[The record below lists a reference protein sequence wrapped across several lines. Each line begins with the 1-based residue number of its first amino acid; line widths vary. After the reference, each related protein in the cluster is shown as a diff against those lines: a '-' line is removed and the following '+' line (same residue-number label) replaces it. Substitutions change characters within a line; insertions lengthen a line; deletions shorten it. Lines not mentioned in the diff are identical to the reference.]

1 MCEVLALQYEDCRI
15 IEDSGN
21 RFFEGHIRSSKTDP
35 FCRRKE
41 TLTLPLSVK
50 HAVPIAEKMEEL
62 CQKQRKGKSSID
74 MQKRLKI
81 FRPNLREDGQENA
94 ARLGIPEPRHG
105 QSSSRKRSIK

>member
-15 IEDSGN
+15 VEDSGN

-41 TLTLPLSVK
+41 TLTLPLSIK

-62 CQKQRKGKSSID
+62 CRKQRKGKTNSEKNLEKSS
-74 MQKRLKI
+74 QKYANI
-81 FRPNLREDGQENA
+81 F
-94 ARLGIPEPRHG
+94 
-105 QSSSRKRSIK
+105 

>member
-62 CQKQRKGKSSID
+62 CQKQRKGNRYAK
-74 MQKRLKI
+74 
-81 FRPNLREDGQENA
+81 A
-94 ARLGIPEPRHG
+94 AKNI
-105 QSSSRKRSIK
+105 QA